1 MRLATC
7 LLAFAAF
14 TSPLILSSTP
24 SAAQQAPARPPM
36 PACDGN
42 YNIVRVS
49 EIKPGMMDKFLQAV
63 AAQKAWYKSKGSPDT
78 ITLER
83 IIDSKTGTYSTTQAI
98 TNHISPAGSK
108 QPAHDA
114 GYDSFVALFTDS
126 STIKSSYVT
135 CIEK

>member
-14 TSPLILSSTP
+14 TTPLTLSSTP
-24 SAAQQAPARPPM
+24 SAAQQTTARPPL

-42 YNIVRVS
+42 YNIVRLS

-63 AAQKAWYKSKGSPDT
+63 ASQTAWYKSKGSPDT
-78 ITLER
+78 ITVQR
-83 IIDSKTGTYSTTQAI
+83 VIDTKTGTYSTTEAM
-98 TNHISPAGSK
+98 TNHIQPPSSK

-114 GYDSFVALFTDS
+114 GFDAFVALFADS
-126 STIKSSYVT
+126 SSIKSSFLT
-135 CIEK
+135 CMAK

>member
-63 AAQKAWYKSKGSPDT
+63 AAQKTWYQSKGSPDT
-78 ITLER
+78 ITVER
-83 IIDSKTGTYSTTQAI
+83 VIDMKDRTYSTTQAI
-98 TNHISPAGSK
+98 TNHISPPSSK
-108 QPAHDA
+108 QPPHDA
-114 GYDSFVALFTDS
+114 GYDAFVALFSDS
-126 STIKSSYVT
+126 STIKSSFFT
-135 CIEK
+135 CMAK

>member
-14 TSPLILSSTP
+14 TSPLFLSPTP
-24 SAAQQAPARPPM
+24 SAAQQSTARPPM

-63 AAQKAWYKSKGSPDT
+63 AAQKAWYKSKGAPDT
-78 ITLER
+78 IDVER
-83 IIDSKTGTYSTTQAI
+83 VIDTKTGSYSTTQAI
-98 TNHISPAGSK
+98 TTHISPPSSK
-108 QPAHDA
+108 QPPHDA
-114 GYDSFVALFTDS
+114 AYDAFVALFSDS
-126 STIKSSYVT
+126 STIKSSFVT
-135 CIEK
+135 CMAK

>member
-7 LLAFAAF
+7 LLVLAV
-14 TSPLILSSTP
+14 LSSPFVLSPTP
-24 SAAQQAPARPPM
+24 SAAQQATTRPPM

-63 AAQKAWYKSKGSPDT
+63 AAQKAWYASKGSPDT
-78 ITLER
+78 ISVER
-83 IIDSKTGTYSTTQAI
+83 VIDMKAGAYSTTQAI
-98 TNHISPAGSK
+98 TNHISPPNSK

-114 GYDSFVALFTDS
+114 GYDAFVALFTDS
-126 STIKSSYVT
+126 STIKSSFFT
-135 CIEK
+135 CMAK